1 MSTLSG
7 GQVNWKRAET
17 AKLALVLPEDIDIAS
32 VNRSFAVCNHFDLVF
47 GAGDYY
53 QAYLFALFHRSLQES
68 PVVGAG
74 CSEAEV
80 EDLAKSCQ
88 RPCGLL
94 VTDCVAGVLGDAG
107 ERMVERIKE
116 WSPKSVAILIAS
128 ERGEM
133 LWSQGRLGC
142 YDGIVS
148 INSVHR
154 GGVLQALEHVLA
166 GKGPY
171 RDKALRPAQRQPE
184 VKLSARERQVLA
196 LLARGLTNKEIA
208 AALFIAEVTARDYV
222 SGIYR
227 KTDAGNRAEAAA
239 WAIRHGYG

>member
-1 MSTLSG
+1 LP
-7 GQVNWKRAET
+7 
-17 AKLALVLPEDIDIAS
+17 LVRPEDIDIES
-32 VNRSFAVCNHFDLVF
+32 VNRSIALSDRYDLVF
-47 GAGDYY
+47 GTGDYY
-53 QAYLFALFHRSLQES
+53 QAYLFVLYHRSLEGS
-68 PVVGAG
+68 PAVGAG

-116 WSPKSVAILIAS
+116 WSPKSIAVLIAS

-171 RDKALRPAQRQPE
+171 RDKALRPAQKGLE

-196 LLARGLTNKEIA
+196 LLAKGMTNKDIA

>member
-1 MSTLSG
+1 VPLIRPEEIDIRS
-7 GQVNWKRAET
+7 VNQG
-17 AKLALVLPEDIDIAS
+17 LALSIGY
-32 VNRSFAVCNHFDLVF
+32 DLVF
-47 GAGDYY
+47 GTGDYY
-53 QAYLFALFHRSLQES
+53 QAYLFALFHRSLQGAS
-68 PVVGAG
+68 VVGAG

-80 EDLAKSCQ
+80 EDLAKSCR

-107 ERMVERIKE
+107 ESMVERIKE
-116 WSPKSVAILIAS
+116 EKPETLAVLIAS
-128 ERGEM
+128 ERGEV
-133 LWSQGRLGC
+133 LLSQGRLGV

-148 INSVHR
+148 IHSVHR
-154 GGVLQALEHVLA
+154 GGVLIAVEHVLG
-166 GKGPY
+166 GKGKY
-171 RDKALRPAQRQPE
+171 RDASLRLTQPE
-184 VKLSARERQVLA
+184 SEVRLSARERQVLA

-227 KTDAGNRAEAAA
+227 KVDAGNRAEAAA

>member
-1 MSTLSG
+1 LSLIRPEEIDIRA
-7 GQVNWKRAET
+7 VNKS
-17 AKLALVLPEDIDIAS
+17 LALSKEY
-32 VNRSFAVCNHFDLVF
+32 DLVF
-47 GAGDYY
+47 GTGDYY
-53 QAYLFALFHRSLQES
+53 QAYLFALFHRSLEGAS
-68 PVVGAG
+68 VVGAG

-80 EDLAKSCQ
+80 EDLVKSCR

-107 ERMVERIKE
+107 ESMVERIKE

-133 LWSQGRLGC
+133 LWSKGRLGC

-171 RDKALRPAQRQPE
+171 RDKALRPAQQEPE

-196 LLARGLTNKEIA
+196 LLARGMTNKEIA